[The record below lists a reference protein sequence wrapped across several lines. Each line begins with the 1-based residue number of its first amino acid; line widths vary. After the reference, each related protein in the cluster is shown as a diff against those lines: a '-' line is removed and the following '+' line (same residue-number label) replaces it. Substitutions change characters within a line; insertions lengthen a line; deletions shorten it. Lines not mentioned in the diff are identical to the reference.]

1 MSQTTNRS
9 NVVGSGDR
17 SSAESSNA
25 YEVKLSAQRQRTVNV
40 LAAVGLVVCGLAG
53 FTVDGGPTLW
63 GLAPIVL
70 FGVLCLAGM
79 DMVIATAVSLLGGV
93 LITQMSLA
101 DVGNLLAEG
110 IIDDE
115 LVAAIGFIIVLGAGT
130 GEVLRVT
137 GVASRIVRTVMGA
150 LGERTQRSV
159 MLGVMLSCLVL
170 VTALGTL
177 AGALAIAAPILIP
190 IAARTGFT
198 RSATAAM
205 MFVGGCAG
213 LALAPFAGSNVAIM
227 DAAEVD
233 YLTYLR
239 YGAAPI
245 AVLSVLVAL
254 LVVPWIQR
262 RTQDVDDFYSDAEAG
277 MQAGEEPAHAS
288 RTTTVFLVALL
299 VSVVYAT
306 ISEAGIAFPLL
317 ALPALA
323 VITGLAAKLPLTEI
337 ASHIYRGGARLL
349 SILLLFWLL
358 AALFLIIN
366 DLAPFDVILDQFG
379 AELKNSSGLAF
390 AVAIA
395 LLGWVG
401 VPGATAAQVVLLDK
415 VFGPVAATVGISTG
429 AWVIV
434 LLWASKA
441 DTYGPFPNA
450 NMVGAMGLARSTN
463 LRSLLLTGWL
473 VLIPASLMY
482 VAILAVLA

>member
-1 MSQTTNRS
+1 MPQTTNTTDSAGAGSRP
-9 NVVGSGDR
+9 VVE
-17 SSAESSNA
+17 SANA
-25 YEVKLSAQRQRTVNV
+25 FEVRLSAQRQRLCNI
-40 LAAVGLVVCGLAG
+40 LAVTGLAVCAGAG

-70 FGVLCLAGM
+70 FGALCLAGM

-93 LITQMSLA
+93 LIAQLGPA
-101 DVGNLLAEG
+101 EVGDLLAAG
-110 IIDDE
+110 LIDDE
-115 LVAAIGFIIVLGAGT
+115 LVAAIGLIIVLGAGT

-137 GVASRIVRTVMGA
+137 GVAGRIVRTVMGA
-150 LGERTQRSV
+150 LGERTQRAV

-233 YLTYLR
+233 YFTYLR
-239 YGAAPI
+239 YGGAPI
-245 AVLSVLVAL
+245 AVLSVLMAL
-254 LVVPWIQR
+254 LIVPWIQR
-262 RTQDVDDFYSDAEAG
+262 RTRELDDFYNADEAG
-277 MQAGEEPAHAS
+277 MQAGEEPARAG
-288 RTTTVFLVALL
+288 RTTAVFLTALL
-299 VSVVYAT
+299 VSVIYAT
-306 ISEAGIAFPLL
+306 VSEAGIAFPLL
-317 ALPALA
+317 ALPLLA
-323 VITGLAAKLPLTEI
+323 VVTGLAARLPLTEV

-349 SILLLFWLL
+349 SILILFWLL

-366 DLAPFDVILDQFG
+366 DLAPFDVILEQYG
-379 AELKNSSGLAF
+379 ADLKNMSGLAF
-390 AVAIA
+390 AVAVA

-401 VPGATAAQVVLLDK
+401 VPGATAAQVVLIDK
-415 VFGPVAATVGISTG
+415 VFGPLAATIGISTG

-450 NMVGAMGLARSTN
+450 NMIGAMGLARST
-463 LRSLLLTGWL
+463 SLKTLLYTGWAIL
-473 VLIPASLMY
+473 VPACALY
-482 VAILAVLA
+482 AVLLAVLT